1 MGCLG
6 SASEMDCNR
15 SLLEWDLSSPLSEFM
30 GLVRYRTVQK
40 HAFPGPPRPKSVRI
54 ASCAHPIM
62 PGRSTI
68 LEIALRRRILRHTVP
83 SRLSYAWGV
92 LRRWTATAAFSNGT
106 LALHCLNSWAWCGTE
121 PYRSMLS
128 QAHPV
133 PRAFGLPVV
142 RIQSCLAVPPF
153 WNQQGPGFWP

>member
-1 MGCLG
+1 MLGRGGLAGYGC
-6 SASEMDCNR
+6 A
-15 SLLEWDLSSPLSEFM
+15 
-30 GLVRYRTVQK
+30 
-40 HAFPGPPRPKSVRI
+40 
-54 ASCAHPIM
+54 
-62 PGRSTI
+62 
-68 LEIALRRRILRHTVP
+68 EIALRRRILRHTVP

-106 LALHCLNSWAWCGTE
+106 LALRCLNSWAWCGAE

-153 WNQQGPGFWP
+153 WNQHGPGFWPRARGNLWEPSG